1 MKRNIVIAAVTAAAL
16 IGGGTA
22 TALAVTGDDDGT
34 AAPKTGTQVTGDD
47 DSARVASGT
56 VTAADAIATAL
67 KEAPGTAVSAELD
80 DDGDGDDGPAQ
91 WKVRVLAGDDT
102 WHKVRIDP
110 ASGKVLGSQTGRD
123 DDDDAD
129 DDDTADARAALKGTS
144 VTAAEAATAA
154 ASKGTVT
161 DIDLDDDGP
170 SKAWEVETHPSGKDD
185 RDYRVDLNSAK
196 VTTDTDDDSDD
207 RNSRAD
213 DDRHDG
219 SDHDDDR
226 GADDDT
232 DD

>member
-22 TALAVTGDDDGT
+22 TALAAAGDDDG
-34 AAPKTGTQVTGDD
+34 AAARKTDVRVTGDD

-80 DDGDGDDGPAQ
+80 DDGDDDGPAQ

-110 ASGKVLGSQTGRD
+110 ASGKVLGSHTGRED
-123 DDDDAD
+123 DDDDIAEV
-129 DDDTADARAALKGTS
+129 RAALKGTS
-144 VTAAEAATAA
+144 VTAAEAAAA
-154 ASKGTVT
+154 TASKGTVT
-161 DIDLDDDGP
+161 DIDLDDDGR

-185 RDYRVDLNSAK
+185 RDYRVDLNTGK
-196 VTTDTDDDSDD
+196 VTADTDDDS
-207 RNSRAD
+207 
-213 DDRHDG
+213 H
-219 SDHDDDR
+219 DDR
-226 GADDDT
+226 GADDDG
-232 DD
+232 DDD